1 MNLSDFIVQT
11 RILLKDIGLKSL
23 PDPALVRM
31 ANEAKNDLYRMMRVT
46 LQDYFL
52 TSATVG
58 VSCSAPPDANSIAL
72 PADFSQLKDIMCTS
86 LVPLSGTVSTT
97 IPNPTAIEFLQ
108 WDRHDIVFR
117 HNLRNTFSGTTGIGQ
132 VFYYDIQG
140 ISSLQFVPPIGST
153 GSTMTVQIYYVAVP
167 PDLTILTDSPSTIPI
182 EYHDYILTYM
192 VCECMRAGNDP
203 RVATYTEKLTAQV
216 GKIAAALKARALNE
230 PQERG

>member
-11 RILLKDIGLKSL
+11 RILLRDIGLKSL

-46 LQDYFL
+46 LQDYFV
-52 TSATVG
+52 TSATLG
-58 VSCSAPPDANSIAL
+58 VSCSAPPDANTIAL

-86 LVPLSGTVSTT
+86 LVPLSGTVSAT
-97 IPNPTAIEFLQ
+97 IPNPTAIDFLS

-117 HNLRNTFSGTTGIGQ
+117 HNLRNTFSGTTGVGQ
-132 VFYYDIQG
+132 VFYYDIRG
-140 ISSLQFVPPIGST
+140 ISSLEFVPPIGST
-153 GSTMTVQIYYVAVP
+153 GSAMTVQIFYIAIP
-167 PDLTILTDSPSTIPI
+167 PDLSILTDSPTTIPI

-203 RVATYTEKLTAQV
+203 RVASYTEKLTAQG
-216 GKIAAALKARALNE
+216 GKIAAALKARVLNE